1 MLKPYKTLRNMA
13 QDEFIVEKSK
23 FIGHGFPVSS
33 KEEAL
38 AQIESL
44 RKKYWNASHNAWAYI
59 VDPNS
64 QRFSD
69 DGEPQGTAGIPIL
82 EVLKKEQLTHTAIV
96 VTRWFGGVK
105 LGAGG
110 LTRAYARG
118 AKIALR
124 AGRVITRVPHLT
136 CFAEAAYPFL
146 NPIQKELA
154 RLKITIHHIQYGEKV
169 RFIILVPPEREKNM
183 TAAIMEASS
192 GSAVITAGEFQ
203 YVDVPDESLGLV
215 QQ

>member
-1 MLKPYKTLRNMA
+1 MLKSYKTLQNMA

-44 RKKYWNASHNAWAYI
+44 QKKYWNASHNAWAYI
-59 VDPNS
+59 VDSNS

-69 DGEPQGTAGIPIL
+69 GGEPQGTAGIPIL
-82 EVLKKEQLTHTAIV
+82 EALKKEQLTHTAVV
-96 VTRWFGGVK
+96 VTRYFGGVK

-110 LTRAYARG
+110 LTRAYAKG
-118 AKIALR
+118 ARIAVL
-124 AGRVITRVPHLT
+124 AGRVITRVLHLT

-154 RLKITIHHIQYGEKV
+154 RLNIIIHHIQYTEKV
-169 RFIILVPPEREKNM
+169 RFVILVAPEQEKNV

-192 GSAVITAGEFQ
+192 GSAVVTKGEFQ
-203 YVDVPDESLGLV
+203 YVDMPDESL
-215 QQ
+215 